1 MHILGPAI
9 PAFLEFLRN
18 LTPMVLLASIA
29 FVTWAQLD
37 FRRVDLDNWKT
48 TMVFWICFITAALSI
63 AANMIGFLEKAVA
76 FPLGLERGIRR
87 LRLRGHSDALLVA
100 ALFKMALRTKPAV
113 VAEAVIAIVV
123 IYGAM
128 IASIM
133 SASSV
138 ALTALKNGVR

>member
-1 MHILGPAI
+1 MHILGPGR

-37 FRRVDLDNWKT
+37 FRVDLDNWKT

-87 LRLRGHSDALLVA
+87 LRFRGHSDPLLVG
-100 ALFKMALRTKPAV
+100 ALFKMALRAKPAV
-113 VAEAVIAIVV
+113 VAEAVIAVVV

>member
-1 MHILGPAI
+1 MHILGPGR

-48 TMVFWICFITAALSI
+48 TMVFWICFTTAALSI

-87 LRLRGHSDALLVA
+87 LRLRGHADALLVV
-100 ALFKMALRTKPAV
+100 ALFKMALRAKPAV

-128 IASIM
+128 IASTM
-133 SASSV
+133 SAGSV
-138 ALTALKNGVR
+138 ALTALRNGVR